1 MDRHSPTRR
10 RLEMTGDIIAT
21 AREHLRS
28 GGMNAISLRAI
39 AREIGVTPAALYRYF
54 ADLNALIYALR
65 NDILDELNTVIEAAR
80 DQDAKEG
87 STARIRSMA
96 RAFRGWA
103 LDYPAEFRFLLGLGL
118 GPQDKAAT
126 ACEQTAE
133 QILRIADTFLAEFT
147 RSPQQQLA
155 KAKFLAAWVRLYG
168 LVALESSGD
177 LKWMLSEVETIFDI
191 TLTELAAAA
200 GGLQPNATI
209 ASLEPY
215 PSTR

>member
-1 MDRHSPTRR
+1 MDRHSSTRRERR

-87 STARIRSMA
+87 STA
-96 RAFRGWA
+96 
-103 LDYPAEFRFLLGLGL
+103 
-118 GPQDKAAT
+118 
-126 ACEQTAE
+126 
-133 QILRIADTFLAEFT
+133 
-147 RSPQQQLA
+147 
-155 KAKFLAAWVRLYG
+155 
-168 LVALESSGD
+168 
-177 LKWMLSEVETIFDI
+177 
-191 TLTELAAAA
+191 
-200 GGLQPNATI
+200 
-209 ASLEPY
+209 
-215 PSTR
+215 